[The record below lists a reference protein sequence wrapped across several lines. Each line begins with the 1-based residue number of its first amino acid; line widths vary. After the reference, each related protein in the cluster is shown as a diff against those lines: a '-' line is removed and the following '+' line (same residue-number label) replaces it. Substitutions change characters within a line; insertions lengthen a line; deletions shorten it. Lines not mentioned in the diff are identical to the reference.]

1 MTTPTTPITA
11 SVGEFVQHLERAA
24 AIVRTWP
31 EWKQRLLGGD
41 ASPTNDPEMD
51 CTDFAHPAWWRGHH
65 SGVASAAMRW
75 REALDCTEPASGVM
89 GEPLESLRRRTEALR
104 FSPTAPR
111 VEGGD
116 FKNFHR
122 LLCERFGYPHDER
135 DWKRDQVS
143 LMEHIAAL
151 IPTPPR
157 ERCEVCGGTQRVREY
172 SDLTGYMN
180 ERVCPRCTKETPCDS
195 GSGSSVVSRAGTN
208 TQSDTKP
215 ASDVAASVTA
225 ASDPATVTGEG
236 PYRVAYERANRMFYV
251 VKPDGD
257 RTCFGKRSIA
267 QHAANLANHA
277 HRTALAVREADIKE
291 LLAAFDDVNGRYI
304 GGSPV
309 NGRLGDEIENMA
321 VVAMK
326 IRARNALKGAAR

>member
-11 SVGEFVQHLERAA
+11 SVGEP
-24 AIVRTWP
+24 TPWP
-31 EWKQRLLGGD
+31 ER
-41 ASPTNDPEMD
+41 PTI
-51 CTDFAHPAWWRGHH
+51 T
-65 SGVASAAMRW
+65 
-75 REALDCTEPASGVM
+75 GVM
-89 GEPLESLRRRTEALR
+89 YQEVDGSWCFARIDVMDSDLSTFPPGSVLVTIPGTRDA
-104 FSPTAPR
+104 SPTAPR
-111 VEGGD
+111 AEGGD